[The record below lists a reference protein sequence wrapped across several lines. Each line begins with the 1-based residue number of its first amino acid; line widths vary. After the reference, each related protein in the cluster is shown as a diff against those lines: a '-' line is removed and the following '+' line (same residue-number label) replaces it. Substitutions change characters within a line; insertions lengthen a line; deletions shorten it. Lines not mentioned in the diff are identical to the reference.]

1 MGSPGVYR
9 VARGGLEDKLGK
21 VTEPKSGSAGS
32 TPKTA
37 AQREGRASAAA
48 AAVHPIVRVSAEWA
62 WRLLVIFALV
72 AVLAMIVQ
80 RLATVVIPLAIALLA
95 AALLAPLVDWMQ
107 RLGIARSV
115 GVFVVLVGSLGLV
128 AGILTFVV
136 EQFVEGV
143 PQLTDQFTNSI
154 KEVQDWL
161 ITGPIHL
168 SEDQIRSAG
177 DTAVKAIQSN
187 QDELTSGA
195 LTTATVI
202 GHILTGTFLTLFILI
217 FFLYS
222 GDQIWHFV
230 TRIVPTPH
238 RRRVRTAGE
247 LGFGSLVGFVRA
259 TVAVAA
265 VDAIG
270 IGAGLAILGVPLAL
284 PLASLVFVGA
294 FIPIIG
300 AFLAGF
306 VAVFIALVTKGL
318 VTALIVLG
326 IIIAVMQLEGHVLQ
340 PLLLGRAVSIHPLA
354 VVLAITAGVVLG
366 GIAGGLLAV
375 PFVAVMNTAIRSL
388 LAEDPEELFEE
399 LRTDEDGRLYSA
411 EPDVPAPGRFDV
423 GAMLAEAQRKLG
435 GKPGAD
441 KPGATGARRES
452 AGPDTADEAGTSDDA
467 TPGD

>member
-1 MGSPGVYR
+1 M
-9 VARGGLEDKLGK
+9 
-21 VTEPKSGSAGS
+21 TEPKSGSAGS

-48 AAVHPIVRVSAEWA
+48 DAVHPIVRVSAEWA

-230 TRIVPTPH
+230 IRIVPTPH

-411 EPDVPAPGRFDV
+411 EPDVTAPGRFDV

-435 GKPGAD
+435 GKPGPD
-441 KPGATGARRES
+441 KPGATGARPES